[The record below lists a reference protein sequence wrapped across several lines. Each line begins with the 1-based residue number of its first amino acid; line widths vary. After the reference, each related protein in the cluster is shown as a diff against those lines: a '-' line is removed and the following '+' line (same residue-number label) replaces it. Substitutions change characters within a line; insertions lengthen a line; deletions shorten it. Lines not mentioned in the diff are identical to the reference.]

1 MSLGTTSIQE
11 QPHGTSHRHH
21 LPRRRPRRRRRG
33 MGAVNRRRSIAV
45 ALVALG
51 VAGLAALLSYYALV
65 ESQSAPWALGYGVVA
80 VLSAAVCGRHI
91 AGRLLKSRG

>member
-1 MSLGTTSIQE
+1 MGPAAAIIFLAAVLAVAVVAWGTVT
-11 QPHGTSHRHH
+11 
-21 LPRRRPRRRRRG
+21 
-33 MGAVNRRRSIAV
+33 RRRSIAI

-65 ESQSAPWALGYGVVA
+65 ESQSVPWALGYGVVA
-80 VLSAAVCGRHI
+80 VLSAAVCGRHV